1 MPTKGPILASAGVS
15 MHSRWA
21 QLSLLRP
28 RPLFSFL
35 LLVTVIGLPLR
46 RWRRRRRLVILTHF
60 QPWILSHVWPFHRE
74 IPRWTCISRSRTCIW
89 LVFFTCM
96 QAHTVNCS
104 RLTVIKFFLFCR
116 RSSCPLFFSPLLIR
130 DKFFFAEQSTS
141 SFICIY
147 LDDIQIC
154 SVSWYLTFY
163 WSDKIYSRKIQK

>member
-1 MPTKGPILASAGVS
+1 MPTKGSILASAGVS

-46 RWRRRRRLVILTHF
+46 RRRRRRLVILTHF

-74 IPRWTCISRSRTCIW
+74 SPCWTCISRSRTCIW

-96 QAHTVNCS
+96 QAHTV
-104 RLTVIKFFLFCR
+104 LFCR
-116 RSSCPLFFSPLLIR
+116 RSLVL
-130 DKFFFAEQSTS
+130 S
-141 SFICIY
+141 SFLPFLFEINFSSPSIY
-147 LDDIQIC
+147 LRFYMYILGRYSNLFCILVFDIL
-154 SVSWYLTFY
+154 LT
-163 WSDKIYSRKIQK
+163 R